1 MPMCFM
7 KQLALSI
14 KQWPYDMKKS
24 FLQFRDLT
32 LSGRMAR
39 EQTDA
44 CKEVKQWCNILQHF
58 IFFASWGETI
68 IIYINVIF
76 LESIIIVWFN
86 VLQHSRTC
94 LPRSKSSKRMDCYQ
108 HMYSKCY
115 FLLFFEPSN
124 RRFAR
129 KAGTSSMRQTVDLG
143 RTTSSNYC
151 RCAKTL

>member
-1 MPMCFM
+1 MIWRNPFCSFE
-7 KQLALSI
+7 I
-14 KQWPYDMKKS
+14 WPCRGGWLVNKLM
-24 FLQFRDLT
+24 R
-32 LSGRMAR
+32 AR
-39 EQTDA
+39 RWNND
-44 CKEVKQWCNILQHF
+44 VIFCNIL
-58 IFFASWGETI
+58 FFCKLRLNNYNSHKC
-68 IIYINVIF
+68 IF

-94 LPRSKSSKRMDCYQ
+94 LPRSKSSKRIDCYQ